1 MHREN
6 MFVTLT
12 YSDGSLPIGSNG
24 KSTLE
29 PKHLQD
35 WLKRFR
41 KAVAPSLIRFYAV
54 GEYGDE
60 SFRPHYHGAIFG
72 FPTCAR
78 GRTLR
83 RPGSSRPVWEKCC
96 AVCRLV
102 GDSWGQGDVDLGMLE
117 TSSAQ
122 YLCGYVTKKMTMRD
136 DPRLEGR
143 FPEFARMSLRPGIGL
158 HAMHEVASQLMR
170 FNLEDSQADVP
181 SALRHGSRLMPLGRY
196 LRSNLR
202 KMVGKNEKAPA
213 SEAQKRVEEMR
224 PLREAAFNA
233 SSSFKKVVVDVNR
246 PTVAR
251 LKARQKI
258 FKGRKSL

>member
-1 MHREN
+1 
-6 MFVTLT
+6 
-12 YSDGSLPIGSNG
+12 
-24 KSTLE
+24 
-29 PKHLQD
+29 
-35 WLKRFR
+35 
-41 KAVAPSLIRFYAV
+41 
-54 GEYGDE
+54 
-60 SFRPHYHGAIFG
+60 
-72 FPTCAR
+72 
-78 GRTLR
+78 
-83 RPGSSRPVWEKCC
+83 
-96 AVCRLV
+96 
-102 GDSWGQGDVDLGMLE
+102 
-117 TSSAQ
+117 
-122 YLCGYVTKKMTMRD
+122 MTMRD

-246 PTVAR
+246 PTVTR